1 MKYFLLDTDPAYM
14 DSLDIINWYGKID
27 VRNIRYDKAHL
38 LPSRM
43 LLYMRGYER
52 TVFTDI
58 VSKPFFLVSEMVK
71 DVIRMYQP
79 ETIFKEIILL
89 DAEHEKSQRYF
100 LPIFRE
106 LKCLSEKSTLN
117 LDRSVIKRAILSK
130 RKLEDRSV
138 FRIGDVKGTYIA
150 ARLDFV
156 ESILKREAA
165 GVRLTPLE
173 VEDEREPEPTS
184 ADDWLRWWQE

>member
-38 LPSRM
+38 LPSRQ
-43 LLYMRGYER
+43 LLYMRGYEKA
-52 TVFTDI
+52 VFTDI

-89 DAEHEKSQRYF
+89 DAENEKTQRYF

-106 LKCLSEKSTLN
+106 LNCLSEKSTLN
-117 LDRSVIKRAILSK
+117 SERSVIRKAILSK
-130 RKLEDRSV
+130 RKLKDWPV
-138 FRIGDVKGTYIA
+138 FRIGDVNSAYIT

-156 ESILKREAA
+156 ESILKRKAA

-173 VEDEREPEPTS
+173 VEDEGEPEP
-184 ADDWLRWWQE
+184 AAVDDWLRWWQE